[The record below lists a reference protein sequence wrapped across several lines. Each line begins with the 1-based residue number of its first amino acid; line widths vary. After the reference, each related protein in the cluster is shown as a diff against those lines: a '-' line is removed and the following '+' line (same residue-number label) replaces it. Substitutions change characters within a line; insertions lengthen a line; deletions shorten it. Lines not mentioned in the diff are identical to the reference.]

1 MTLPSLQRFT
11 KSEQGIPGAG
21 ADVNLYL
28 ADTYQKYP
36 IGQGQYGAAG
46 EIYRYASFDGP
57 VVQGSVVGPNL
68 TNVAKSITTTAPVV
82 TPVSVAAEYPIL
94 TNSVGSHYLE
104 CTLASV
110 TANQYQGGKVCIAAN
125 SGAGYTYD
133 IKGNLATGVSQSGA
147 VRFQLV
153 QPLQAGVSPNSSII
167 VAPSMFND
175 LVVVGGISTN
185 VQVAGV
191 TMTNIG
197 TNSASVVQ
205 VWGWIQTKGAIGA
218 LEDNTTVTLA
228 NGQAVTASLNKP
240 GMYTGYGQSG
250 TVAYSIPSI
259 GQLIQKNG
267 TTGGYGVIY
276 LILE

>member
-11 KSEQGIPGAG
+11 KAQEGIPGAG
-21 ADVNLYL
+21 ADVNIFL

-46 EIYRYASFDGP
+46 EIYRYCSFDGP

-68 TNVAKSITTTAPVV
+68 TNVAKSITTTAPVAA
-82 TPVSVAAEYPIL
+82 PVSVAAEYPIL
-94 TNSVGSHYLE
+94 TNGIGSHYLE
-104 CTLASV
+104 VTLASIA
-110 TANQYQGGKVCIAAN
+110 ANQYQGGKVVIAAK

-153 QPLQAGVSPNSSII
+153 QPLQAAVSPNSSII

-175 LVVVGGISTN
+175 LVVIGGVSTN
-185 VQVAGV
+185 VQVGGV

-197 TNSASVVQ
+197 TNSATVVQ
-205 VWGWIQTKGAIGA
+205 TWGWICTKGAVGA
-218 LEDNTTVTLA
+218 LEDNTTVTLV
-228 NGQAVTASLNKP
+228 NGQAVTASLNNP
-240 GMYTGYGQSG
+240 GYYAGYGQSG
-250 TVAYSIPSI
+250 TVAYSIQPI

-276 LILE
+276 LMIE